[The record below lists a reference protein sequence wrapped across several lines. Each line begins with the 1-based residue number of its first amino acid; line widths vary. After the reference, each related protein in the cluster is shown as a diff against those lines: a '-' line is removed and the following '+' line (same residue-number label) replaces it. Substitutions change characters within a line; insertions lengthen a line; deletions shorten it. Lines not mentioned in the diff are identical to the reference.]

1 MSAKMQPWLWL
12 VFSVKLAGKTQSGL
26 AQACTR
32 AENVDRAD
40 SATGGTD
47 RIQAVGTGQAG
58 GGEEDSTQ
66 ELIFQKPRAEATIAP
81 QPELEGE
88 RGKEEEIK
96 EERETEGET

>member
-32 AENVDRAD
+32 AENVDGAD

-47 RIQAVGTGQAG
+47 RSQAVGTGQAG
-58 GGEEDSTQ
+58 GGKKIPPRSS
-66 ELIFQKPRAEATIAP
+66 FSKSRGQKPPLPHSLNWKGR
-81 QPELEGE
+81 
-88 RGKEEEIK
+88 
-96 EERETEGET
+96 EERKKK